1 MIEDWKLEQN
11 YFLIIMVIS
20 SLEQTEQMK
29 RLLLERLEESPTAMS
44 LQELETKLN
53 QEKNLSSR
61 YIKEAAWEL
70 VEEGKVHFN
79 STWDLEI
86 C

>member
-1 MIEDWKLEQN
+1 
-11 YFLIIMVIS
+11 MVTS

-29 RLLLERLEESPTAMS
+29 RLLLNQLEEHQAAMS
-44 LQELETKLN
+44 LQELEAKLN
-53 QEKNLSSR
+53 QKKSLSSR

-70 VEEGKVHFN
+70 VEEGKVQFN